1 MPLRRTKSIRR
12 RRRLLAVLLAAAIAC
27 PGCAWPKIRPAKP
40 GEGSETVV
48 LPDAEASAD
57 GKRSA
62 PTRGE
67 ATEACL
73 TAAREMEAH
82 GRDLAAIEQYERA
95 RSFQPKT
102 RGIAKRLAVLYE
114 RQDQR
119 EKAATE
125 YAAALKEDPIDA
137 DVWSDFAHFQFD
149 GGDHAG
155 AETAA
160 RTALRINRNHK
171 LAWVNLAMSLAE
183 QERYGDAEQ
192 ALAHAV
198 GEEAAR
204 ANLALI
210 KARHGDHPPVRTASA
225 TEEVDR
231 EPATKPVPA
240 PRPDEL
246 QKPVKRGL
254 FAKRERPPDEPAKT
268 K

>member
-1 MPLRRTKSIRR
+1 MPLRRTKPIRR
-12 RRRLLAVLLAAAIAC
+12 RRRWLAVLLAAAAAA
-27 PGCAWPKIRPAKP
+27 PGCSWPKIRPAKP
-40 GEGSETVV
+40 GEGSETIVV
-48 LPDAEASAD
+48 PDAEANAV
-57 GKRSA
+57 GKRQV

-67 ATEACL
+67 ATEGCL
-73 TAAREMEAH
+73 AAAREMEAH

-114 RQDQR
+114 RQDER

-125 YAAALKEDPIDA
+125 YAAALKEDPVDA
-137 DVWSDFAHFQFD
+137 DIWSDFAHFQFD

-160 RTALRINRNHK
+160 RTALRINPNHK

-183 QERYGDAEQ
+183 QQRYGDAEQ

-198 GEEAAR
+198 GDEAAR

-210 KARHGDHPPVRTASA
+210 KSRHDDRAPVRPASA

-231 EPATKPVPA
+231 KTALKPVPA
-240 PRPDEL
+240 PRPDDL
-246 QKPVKRGL
+246 RQPVKRGL
-254 FAKRERPPDEPAKT
+254 FAKRERPADEPAKI